1 MRQAYDYWQNQP
13 GNYPEPRRAS
23 LGRCGVEPPE
33 GRSLVTRVGATR
45 LAKPDQA
52 GRPARRGS
60 APSGHPIAPTEF
72 PKGRSAA
79 GHSGPE
85 TAVPGHMRPSGGGLP
100 PKVNAVR
107 RILAAASPQRR
118 CEAVAIS
125 QPPTDTG
132 NVPPTPRDSRASV
145 PNCEPLGAPW
155 TYPHEQAAGFASTR
169 ATS

>member
-1 MRQAYDYWQNQP
+1 LRQAYDYWQNQP

-23 LGRCGVEPPE
+23 LGSCGGEPPE
-33 GRSLVTRVGATR
+33 GRSFVTRVGATR

-52 GRPARRGS
+52 GRPARRGA

-79 GHSGPE
+79 GHSGPK

-100 PKVNAVR
+100 SRVNTVR
-107 RILAAASPQRR
+107 RILAMASPQRR
-118 CEAVAIS
+118 CEAVAIN

-132 NVPPTPRDSRASV
+132 NVPANPRDSRASV
-145 PNCEPLGAPW
+145 PNCEPFGAPW
-155 TYPHEQAAGFASTR
+155 TYPHEQAEGFASPT